1 MATASTSAPRI
12 TVYAPEQTP
21 YTLKVTRALR
31 FKGLPFAVEEPK
43 SAEDYRRWSPE
54 NGLLPVIDVDG
65 TRVQDSA
72 AILDLIEERFPEP
85 PLLSRDPKVAREQR
99 RLEAW
104 VTETFFFHMFRWVRA
119 RLGAG
124 GPERD
129 ARGLGPMVRLGL
141 IGPNGQIR
149 PEVFDTSDG
158 GPGPDFEGAVDELA
172 KLLGARPFFFSD
184 ELSRADLA
192 AYGSLVGLRN
202 DRYPGSAALLRA
214 RPNLWDHCERVE
226 KATGGP

>member
-1 MATASTSAPRI
+1 MATASPSDPRI
-12 TVYAPEQTP
+12 TVYSPELTP
-21 YTLKVTRALR
+21 YTIKVTRALR
-31 FKGLPFAVEEPK
+31 VKGLPYAIEEPQ

-104 VTETFFFHMFRWVRA
+104 VTETFFYHLFRWVRA
-119 RLGAG
+119 RATAAE
-124 GPERD
+124 PEGD
-129 ARGLGPMVRLGL
+129 TRGLGPMMRFGL
-141 IGPNGQIR
+141 IGPNGQVR

-192 AYGSLVGLRN
+192 AFGSLVGLRN
-202 DRYPGSAALLRA
+202 DRYPGSAALLLA
-214 RPNLWDHCERVE
+214 RPSLWDHCARVE
-226 KATGGP
+226 KATGGA